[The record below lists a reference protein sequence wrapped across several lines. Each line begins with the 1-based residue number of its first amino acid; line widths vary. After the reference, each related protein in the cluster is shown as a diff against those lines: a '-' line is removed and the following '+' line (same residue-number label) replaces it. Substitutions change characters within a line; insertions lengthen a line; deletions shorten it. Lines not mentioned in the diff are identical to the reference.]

1 MGARMKQPRKI
12 IPTWVER
19 CNIYSGIPTHSM
31 IQDRMQSEIDD
42 LRLAL
47 ERMRSE
53 LDDLRLAL
61 EFATQKREC
70 ISACVTHDLIESLP
84 KIV

>member
-1 MGARMKQPRKI
+1 MGARMKQPRQI

-31 IQDRMQSEIDD
+31 IQERMQSEIDD

-47 ERMRSE
+47 ES
-53 LDDLRLAL
+53 
-61 EFATQKREC
+61 ATQKLEC
-70 ISACVTHDLIESLP
+70 ISACVTPDLIESLP
-84 KIV
+84 GIV